1 MHLVV
6 GLGNPGK
13 TYQHTRH
20 NVGFMVVDRLA
31 ATHSIAVTKKRFD
44 CLWGTGDM
52 GSHRVLLAKPQ
63 TFMNRSGQAV
73 MALMAYFKLAVQELL
88 VIHDDLDLDFGRI
101 KIVRGGGTGGHRGV
115 RSIHEALEEDS
126 YLRVKVG
133 IGRPKY
139 SETAEGYVL
148 SPWYDDQRNLI
159 VEIVDSAAAAVT
171 AIFTD
176 GLEKTMTA
184 VNASDFFSSA
194 S

>member
-1 MHLVV
+1 VHLVV

-31 ATHSIAVTKKRFD
+31 AAHSIAVTKKRFN
-44 CLWGTGDM
+44 CLWGTGDI
-52 GSHRVLLAKPQ
+52 GRRRVLLAKPQ
-63 TFMNRSGQAV
+63 TFMNLSGQAV
-73 MALMAYFKLAVQELL
+73 EALMAYFKLAVPELL

-101 KIVRGGGTGGHRGV
+101 KIVRGGGTGGHKGV
-115 RSIHEALEEDS
+115 RSIHETLEQDR

-133 IGRPKY
+133 IGRPE
-139 SETAEGYVL
+139 SNEPAEGYVL
-148 SPWYDDQRNLI
+148 SPWYDGQRHMLAEVI
-159 VEIVDSAAAAVT
+159 DAAAAAVA

-176 GLEKTMTA
+176 GLEKAMTA
-184 VNASDFFSSA
+184 VNVRNSLLSA

>member
-1 MHLVV
+1 MHLVL

-13 TYQHTRH
+13 IYQHTRH

-31 ATHSIAVTKKRFD
+31 GAHSIAVTKKRFQS
-44 CLWGTGDM
+44 LWGIGDI
-52 GSHRVLLAKPQ
+52 GGHRALLAKPQ

-73 MALMAYFKLAVQELL
+73 EALMAYFKLVPQELL

-115 RSIHEALEEDS
+115 RSIHETLEEDR
-126 YLRVKVG
+126 YVRVKVG
-133 IGRPKY
+133 IGRPKF
-139 SETAEGYVL
+139 SEPAENYVL
-148 SPWYDDQRNLI
+148 SPWYEDQQNQVNKIL
-159 VEIVDSAAAAVT
+159 DFAAEAVG

-176 GLEKTMTA
+176 GLERAMTEI
-184 VNASDFFSSA
+184 NARESLLSA